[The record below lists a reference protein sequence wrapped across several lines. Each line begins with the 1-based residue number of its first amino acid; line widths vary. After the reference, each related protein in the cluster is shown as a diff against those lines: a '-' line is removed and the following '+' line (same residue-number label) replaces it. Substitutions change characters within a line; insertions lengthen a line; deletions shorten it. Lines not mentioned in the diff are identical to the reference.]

1 MSATVAV
8 GLNKASLTTAGHSQS
23 SFSNTN
29 PPRVLIIGAGLAG
42 LFLGSY
48 LEEAGIPYDIYERAP
63 EIKPLGAVMCL
74 SPNILPAFEQLSI
87 YEELMSFSKPALVNT
102 FYSGD
107 LKVIGRTETY
117 TSDSVGYDR
126 ILFARP
132 NLYDLLFKRIPSHKI
147 HMCKKMISFDQDH
160 QGVRVHFED
169 GTVAQGDV
177 LVGADGAHSSV
188 REHLYASL
196 EDQGL
201 LPKDD
206 TKSMNKGYISLL
218 GTTDPLD
225 PARYPTMNRPDSDT
239 SFIIGDKSTPYTWV
253 VFTVPGNK
261 ICWNVVIQLGLDPV
275 ADELAGTSDWVVQDN
290 NQKLMDSIRHFKTPY
305 GVLGDLLDATP
316 TERVSKVYFEDK
328 LFQTWNH
335 DRIVLIGDAAHKM
348 LPSTGAGAV
357 NAMQDAVILANCLY
371 DITPTNFDTVKTA
384 LEEYKNQRFKDIK
397 DQYAQTYYA
406 AKLQYGHTLAERL
419 LRHVI
424 FNWLPQ
430 SMLIDQMQKESAFRP
445 QANFMPQAPR
455 RGTVPIITQKPSKRI
470 QTEKDEEEKTMA
482 AAP

>member
-1 MSATVAV
+1 MSATGVKV
-8 GLNKASLTTAGHSQS
+8 SPTAAGYSQT
-23 SFSNTN
+23 SFANTSA
-29 PPRVLIIGAGLAG
+29 PGVIIIGAGLAG

-87 YEELMSFSKPALVNT
+87 YEELMSFSKPALEST

-107 LKVIGRTETY
+107 LKVIGRLETY
-117 TSDSVGYDR
+117 TADSVGYDR

-132 NLYDLLFKRIPSHKI
+132 KLYELLFKRIPPHKI
-147 HMCKKMISFDQDH
+147 HMCKKMMSFDQDYE
-160 QGVRVHFED
+160 GVRVLFED

-188 REHLYASL
+188 RKHLYTSL
-196 EDQGL
+196 ENQGL

-206 TKSMNKGYISLL
+206 TKSMGKGYVSLL

-225 PARYPTMNRPDSDT
+225 PARYPAMNKPDSDT

-253 VFTVPGNK
+253 IFTVPGNM

-316 TERVSKVYFEDK
+316 IEHVSKVYFEDK

-335 DRIVLIGDAAHKM
+335 DRTVLIGDAAHKM

-371 DITPTNFDTVKTA
+371 DIIPTNLDTVKTA
-384 LEEYKNQRFKDIK
+384 LEEYKNQRFKDIE
-397 DQYAQTYYA
+397 DQYAQTYFN
-406 AKLQYGHTLAERL
+406 AKLQYGHTLVERF
-419 LRHVI
+419 LRHVV
-424 FNWLPQ
+424 FNWLPN
-430 SMLIDQMQKESAFRP
+430 SKLIDQMQKESAFRP

-455 RGTVPIITQKPSKRI
+455 RGTVPVVPQKPSKRM
-470 QTEKDEEEKTMA
+470 QMEEELEE
-482 AAP
+482 